1 MVSVLSRS
9 SSGGKS
15 ISSINQFLTL
25 ERQNPSK
32 LAKSRVVNDAYV
44 LNAREKISR
53 MIDMQNKKVECFNEI
68 RCKLK

>member
-15 ISSINQFLTL
+15 ISSISQFLTL

-32 LAKSRVVNDAYV
+32 LSKSKVVNDAYV
-44 LNAREKISR
+44 LNAR
-53 MIDMQNKKVECFNEI
+53 
-68 RCKLK
+68 